1 MSTDDQI
8 RAEYKAQRAA
18 QIAKLKAEVGVGLE
32 ISALINNE
40 TVKKTLD
47 GLLHGIQNR
56 WLATPDR
63 DQREL
68 LWQKA
73 LGVQEFVATL
83 GQLIDT
89 GKMAAHQ
96 LDSMKNDEQQ
106 TD

>member
-1 MSTDDQI
+1 MSTDEQM
-8 RAEYKAQRAA
+8 RAEFKAQQAA
-18 QIAKLKAEVGVGLE
+18 MRGKLKHEVGVGLE

-47 GLLHGIQNR
+47 GLLHGIQNA
-56 WLATPDR
+56 WLTEPNR

-96 LDSMKNDEQQ
+96 LEQMRNDNE
-106 TD
+106 TNE

>member
-8 RAEYKAQRAA
+8 RAEARNRLAA
-18 QIAKLKAEVGVGLE
+18 QVAQLKHEVGVGLE

-47 GLLHGIQNR
+47 GLLNGIQNE
-56 WLATPDR
+56 WLITPNR

-73 LGVQEFVATL
+73 LGVQEFVQTL
-83 GQLIDT
+83 RQLIET

-96 LDSMKNDEQQ
+96 LEQVRNDNQNQ
-106 TD
+106 